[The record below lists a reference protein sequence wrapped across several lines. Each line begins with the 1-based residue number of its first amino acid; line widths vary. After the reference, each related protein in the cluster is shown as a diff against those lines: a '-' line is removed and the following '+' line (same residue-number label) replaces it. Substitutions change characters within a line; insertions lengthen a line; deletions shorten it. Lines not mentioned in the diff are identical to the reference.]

1 MKRTLAVL
9 VTAVLGATLL
19 SAHTEIDTTY
29 WRTDT
34 IGEVTVKASRQITK
48 SDRNVLLPTAEQRRV
63 ATSGHDLLGRMHL
76 PRISV
81 NALTGEIGS
90 ASGSEVQLRINGVKA
105 TSEEVASLSPDDI
118 LRIEHHP
125 SPGARFGASESGKTL
140 DAVIDIITR
149 RRDSGG
155 TVMGDLMNNVEE
167 RRHSVIDR
175 LGWQHSMGKS
185 ALSFGA
191 GYFEIDRHNW
201 IRDYNE
207 TRINPT
213 ASLYREE
220 KGEAVPILL
229 RALNTHLSYSMAEG
243 GKYLF
248 SAKLNYNL
256 EDTPKSE
263 EADRRS
269 TVLSDGTSSLIA
281 EHMSEWTHSPSL
293 DLYFQRHLS
302 AGRTLTFDV
311 LGTYIRSKS
320 HREYAEDAD
329 VFTSDVRGN
338 KYSVIAE
345 GIYEQRMGTHT
356 LSGGLRHL
364 QAYTANDYKGYGS
377 ASFARESGS
386 MAAKVSLRQ
395 SESSAYVEY
404 QRSLEKWSYTTS
416 LTASRLYHSQGDTH
430 LCRYSL
436 QPAASVQW
444 MPTKGMSLRYDA
456 ALRTKLPSLAAMNDV
471 EQEIASGEVRRG
483 NPDLKPFN
491 VLDQRL
497 TYGAEVGSWLSLNVG
512 LAWQHEYKPIMEQV
526 SWQDGL
532 FVRMSQNQ
540 RSFDRLTADANII
553 IRPWG
558 ERLRVGERSSGMDLT
573 VTLTP
578 EVNRYISRMQ
588 GCTHTYTLA
597 KFLWSADFVWNHWT
611 LGYHEMTGYANY
623 MYGERLMKERNM
635 HLLSAGY
642 KAEKWHLQLGVIDPF
657 EKEYWME
664 TRDFSPLL
672 PSTSRAYT
680 EKPFYVMARLS
691 FRLGYG
697 RKQPARHE
705 QNINNEDKDNGIMQ
719 GVR

>member
-9 VTAVLGATLL
+9 ATAVLGATLL
-19 SAHTEIDTTY
+19 SAQTEIDTTY

-90 ASGSEVQLRINGVKA
+90 ASGGEVQLRINGVKA
-105 TSEEVASLSPDDI
+105 TSAEVASLSPDDI

-155 TVMGDLMNNVEE
+155 TMMGDLMNTAEQQ
-167 RRHSVIDR
+167 RHAVIDH

-191 GYFEIDRHNW
+191 GFFEIDRHNW

-207 TRINPT
+207 TRITP
-213 ASLYREE
+213 APLLSPREQGDSKEVREE

-248 SAKLNYNL
+248 SAKLNYDL

-263 EADRRS
+263 EADRRC
-269 TVLSDGTSSLIA
+269 TVLSDGTSSLII
-281 EHMSEWTHSPSL
+281 EHMAERTHSPSL

-302 AGRTLTFDV
+302 AGQTLTFDV

-356 LSGGLRHL
+356 MSGGLRHL
-364 QAYTANDYKGYGS
+364 QAYTENDYT
-377 ASFARESGS
+377 GS

-404 QRSLEKWSYTTS
+404 QRSLEMWSYTTS
-416 LTASRLYHSQGDTH
+416 LTASRLYHSQGNTH
-430 LCRYSL
+430 LSRYSL

-444 MPTKGMSLRYDA
+444 MPAKGMSLRYDA
-456 ALRTKLPSLAAMNDV
+456 ALRTKSPSLAAMNDV

-558 ERLRVGERSSGMDLT
+558 EHLT

-597 KFLWSADFVWNHWT
+597 KLLWSADFVWNHWT
-611 LGYHEMTGYANY
+611 LGYQEMTGYANY
-623 MYGERLMKERNM
+623 MYGERLMRERNM

-697 RKQPARHE
+697 RKQPVRQE
-705 QNINNEDKDNGIMQ
+705 QIINNEDKENGIMQ

>member
-1 MKRTLAVL
+1 M
-9 VTAVLGATLL
+9 
-19 SAHTEIDTTY
+19 
-29 WRTDT
+29 
-34 IGEVTVKASRQITK
+34 
-48 SDRNVLLPTAEQRRV
+48 
-63 ATSGHDLLGRMHL
+63 
-76 PRISV
+76 
-81 NALTGEIGS
+81 
-90 ASGSEVQLRINGVKA
+90 
-105 TSEEVASLSPDDI
+105 
-118 LRIEHHP
+118 RIEYHP

-155 TVMGDLMNNVEE
+155 TLMGDLMNNVEE
-167 RRHSVIDR
+167 GRHSVIDH
-175 LGWQHSMGKS
+175 LGWQHSVGKS
-185 ALSFGA
+185 ALSVGA
-191 GYFEIDRHNW
+191 GYFEIDRSNW
-201 IRDYNE
+201 IRDYRE
-207 TRINPT
+207 TRITP
-213 ASLYREE
+213 AGERYREE

-229 RALNTHLSYSMAEG
+229 RALNTHIGYSRAES

-248 SAKLNYNL
+248 SAKLNYDL
-256 EDTPKSE
+256 EDTPRSE
-263 EADRRS
+263 EADRRC
-269 TVLSDGTSSLIA
+269 TVLSDETSSLIA
-281 EHMSEWTHSPSL
+281 GHMSERTHSPSL
-293 DLYFQRHLS
+293 DLYFQHHLS
-302 AGRTLTFDV
+302 ASQTLTFDV

-329 VFTSDVRGN
+329 VFFSDIRGN

-345 GIYEQRMGTHT
+345 GIFEQRIGTHT

-364 QAYTANDYKGYGS
+364 QAYTENDYTGS
-377 ASFARESGS
+377 R
-386 MAAKVSLRQ
+386 AAKVGLRQ
-395 SESSAYVEY
+395 SESSAYAEY
-404 QRSLEKWSYTTS
+404 QRSQEKWSYTAS

-430 LCRYSL
+430 LSRYAL

-456 ALRTKLPSLAAMNDV
+456 VLHTKSPSLAAMNNV

-483 NPDLKPFN
+483 NPHLKPFS

-497 TYGAEVGSWLSLNVG
+497 TYGVEVGSWLSLNVG

-526 SWQDGL
+526 SWQEGL
-532 FVRMSQNQ
+532 FVRMSRNQ

-558 ERLRVGERSSGMDLT
+558 EHLT

-578 EVNRYISRMQ
+578 EVNRYVSRMQ
-588 GCTHTYTLA
+588 GCIHTYTLP
-597 KFLWSADFVWNHWT
+597 KFLWSADFVWHHWT
-611 LGYHEMTGYANY
+611 LGYQEMTCYANY
-623 MYGERLMKERNM
+623 MYGERLMRERNM

-642 KAEKWHLQLGVIDPF
+642 KAERWHLQLGVIDPF

-697 RKQPARHE
+697 RRQPASGSRK
-705 QNINNEDKDNGIMQ
+705 INNEDKDNGIMQ